1 MILYSFASKNLY
13 QLKISNI
20 GRKLYVFLNR
30 KWFFDKVYHEF
41 VSEPALYFGYHTSY
55 KAIDRGLI
63 EMFGPYGISSVISQ
77 GSRTV
82 SKLQSGY
89 LYHYAFVMLIGV
101 STFVT
106 FIGLWDIIGPF
117 IDPRLYFIFII
128 NAFIISYKR

>member
-1 MILYSFASKNLY
+1 
-13 QLKISNI
+13 
-20 GRKLYVFLNR
+20 
-30 KWFFDKVYHEF
+30 
-41 VSEPALYFGYHTSY
+41 
-55 KAIDRGLI
+55 
-63 EMFGPYGISSVISQ
+63 MFGPYGISSVISQ

-82 SKLQSGY
+82 SILQSGY
-89 LYHYAFVMLIGV
+89 LYHYAFLMLIGV

>member
-1 MILYSFASKNLY
+1 MKQLQILTIY

-55 KAIDRGLI
+55 KPIDCGLI
-63 EMFGPYGISSVISQ
+63 EMFGPYGISSAISQ

-82 SKLQSGY
+82 SRLQSGY
-89 LYHYAFVMLIGV
+89 LYHYAF
-101 STFVT
+101 SK
-106 FIGLWDIIGPF
+106 
-117 IDPRLYFIFII
+117 YFCYIHWLMG
-128 NAFIISYKR
+128 YY